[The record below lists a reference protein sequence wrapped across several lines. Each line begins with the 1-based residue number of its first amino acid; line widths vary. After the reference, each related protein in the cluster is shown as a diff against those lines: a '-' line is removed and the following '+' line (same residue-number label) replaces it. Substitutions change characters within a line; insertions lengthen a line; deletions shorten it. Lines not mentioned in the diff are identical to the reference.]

1 MSGIYLSRNPPRTDL
16 PYNLMASDTLAS
28 QPYIDTNALAFALY
42 YARELAEA
50 SDEKTRALAADSKY
64 IAPYLYA
71 L

>member
-1 MSGIYLSRNPPRTDL
+1 
-16 PYNLMASDTLAS
+16 MASGTLAS